1 MSYIK
6 KKSKAQEVRT
16 AKEFGGKTQ
25 IASGALWTAKG
36 DVRTGGERT
45 SSFNETDFLIENKFT
60 DKSTYKLERKIWE
73 KITNEAI
80 QDNFRTPLIQVDI
93 QDLHLVILDEN
104 VFNEYFDGY
113 DIYEFSSMTNNKSF
127 PLDKEVL
134 EGCISKAKL
143 NGQIPAF
150 KLTFTGKI
158 GFHKQLRLVIMLKD
172 DFIYR

>member
-60 DKSTYKLERKIWE
+60 DKSTYRLERKIWE

-80 QDNFRTPLIQVDI
+80 QDNFRTPLMQVDI

-104 VFNEYFDGY
+104 VFNKYLDGY

-150 KLTFTGKI
+150 KLIFTGKK
-158 GFHKQLRLVIMLKD
+158 GFHKQLKLVIMLKD